1 MRNHRWL
8 QGSLSLLFVALSASQ
23 AQEIA
28 KPEGLLLRGFES
40 EALKNRRGFEAVE
53 NGVLTTVRVDAAGE
67 LSATRTAAEI
77 EPHICLLYTSPSPRD
92 LSTSR
97 MPSSA

>member
-8 QGSLSLLFVALSASQ
+8 QGCLSLLFVAVSASQ

-28 KPEGLLLRGFES
+28 KPEGMLLRGFES

-67 LSATRTAAEI
+67 LSATRMGFT
-77 EPHICLLYTSPSPRD
+77 TSDMSLELDSDGSCASGRKG
-92 LSTSR
+92 
-97 MPSSA
+97 

>member
-8 QGSLSLLFVALSASQ
+8 QGCLALVFIGVSAAQ

-67 LSATRTAAEI
+67 LGASDGSDCSDT
-77 EPHICLLYTSPSPRD
+77 
-92 LSTSR
+92 
-97 MPSSA
+97 